1 MKLCGMG
8 FADLTR
14 DSGKFLGIHF
24 SYKRNIESKENFSSL
39 LKKLRLFGEQQT

>member
-1 MKLCGMG
+1 MKPCGMG

-14 DSGKFLGIHF
+14 DSGKFLVIHF